1 MTSKINRPVALVILD
16 GWGVSP
22 DAIDNAIERAHTPN
36 YDAIQSRYPMALLDA
51 SGESVGLVSGTPGNA
66 EAGHVNLGA
75 GRVVK
80 SDVARIGAAIRSGEL
95 FENAELKRLF
105 ESSRDNGKPVHLV
118 GLVSDGGVHSSSST
132 LYALLSMAKR
142 EGVKDVF
149 VHCILDGRDVPA
161 RSADI
166 FLEALEIKMA
176 EIGVGKIASLCGRH
190 FAMDAGENWD
200 RTARAFTMMV
210 HAEGERATDPVTAIR
225 SSFLRGIAD
234 EFTAPIVME
243 SAPDIPVAAI
253 KDGDGVIFFNHRA
266 DTMRQ
271 LVRALAVP
279 DPGSGTAS
287 AKPLVDVVCMIDY
300 DRSFDLNVAFPHD
313 DSGSSLN
320 SILMENEIENW
331 RIAETE
337 RYPHVTGFMNA
348 SSVPAG
354 HYQRNVLVNAT
365 RPSHR
370 LPEPEMASFKLADQ
384 LIRSIEESSG
394 GFHIANFSAADLAA
408 ESGDLDRTVE
418 AVQFIDTCLGGVL
431 DVIEENKGV
440 LIVASTHG
448 NCEAVG
454 KHISANQLQAGT
466 TNDVPFLVVDASG
479 EKTRLREKGSMQD
492 IAPTI
497 LGLLGIGTPS
507 DMTGIDLRMN

>member
-1 MTSKINRPVALVILD
+1 MTFKSNRPVALVILD
-16 GWGVSP
+16 GWGVSA
-22 DAIDNAIERAHTPN
+22 DADNNAIERAHTPN
-36 YDAIQSRYPMALLDA
+36 FDEIRSRYPSALLNA
-51 SGESVGLVSGTPGNA
+51 SGESVGLVNGTPGTA
-66 EAGHVNLGA
+66 EAGHVNLAA

-80 SDVARIGAAIRSGEL
+80 SDVARIGEAIRNGAL

-105 ESSRDNGKPVHLV
+105 CASRDKEKPVHLI
-118 GLVSDGGVHSSSST
+118 GQVSDGGVHSSSST
-132 LYALLSMAKR
+132 LYSLLSMAKKV
-142 EGVKDVF
+142 GLKDVY
-149 VHCILDGRDVPA
+149 VHCILDGRDVPP

-176 EIGVGKIASLCGRH
+176 EIGIGKIATLCGRH

-210 HAEGERATDPVTAIR
+210 HAEGERASDPVTAVR

-234 EFTAPIVME
+234 EFTAPIVLE
-243 SAPDIPVAAI
+243 SAPDVPVAAI
-253 KDGDGVIFFNHRA
+253 RDGDGVIFFNHRS

-279 DPGSGTAS
+279 DPGTGAAS
-287 AKPLVDVVCMIDY
+287 SKPQIDCVCLVEY
-300 DRSFDLNVAFPHD
+300 DRSFDLSVAFPHD

-320 SILMENEIENW
+320 SVLVENEVENW

-354 HYQRNVLVNAT
+354 HFQRNILINST
-365 RPSHR
+365 RPSHC

-394 GFHIANFSAADLAA
+394 GFHLANFSAADLAA

-418 AVQFIDTCLGGVL
+418 AVQFIDTCLGGIL
-431 DVIEENKGV
+431 DVIEERKGV

-454 KHISANQLQAGT
+454 EYSTANQLQSGT
-466 TNDVPFLVVDASG
+466 TNEVPFLLVDATG
-479 EKTRLREKGSMQD
+479 EKTRLRDKGSIQD
-492 IAPTI
+492 IAPTV
-497 LGLLGIGTPS
+497 LGLLGITTPS
-507 DMTGIDLRMN
+507 DMTGVDLRIN